1 MTVKLRLNWI
11 DWMKAFGMY
20 FIVLGHLFSVGFQYV
35 YVFSV
40 PLFFVISGFLCKK
53 ETDHQ
58 VFWKKLFYNLVLPM
72 LLISV
77 ICLGLDS
84 LLALHA
90 GNYDKGHLVKFPFE
104 LILGFQAATKNLWFV
119 YTLIILKMVVEF
131 CPPRKEKTI
140 LIMLMMLF
148 PICSILLRLAHP
160 EVVGIDIAN
169 TPNSIINVCLA
180 YPFFALGY
188 LLRPFRDRLQ
198 QKQTRVAMTLA
209 IVVSLALVI
218 LCGKYNAPVMM
229 YANNYG
235 SNIFLFF
242 LGGIAGTVLIY
253 EVGKMLDSVHAS
265 WVLDISKG
273 CILILGFQW
282 YLLNIVYKLRPGAT
296 LLDWLFAAVVVIAF
310 IPVIRFVERYMPLLM
325 GKYRVK

>member
-1 MTVKLRLNWI
+1 
-11 DWMKAFGMY
+11 
-20 FIVLGHLFSVGFQYV
+20 
-35 YVFSV
+35 
-40 PLFFVISGFLCKK
+40 
-53 ETDHQ
+53 
-58 VFWKKLFYNLVLPM
+58 
-72 LLISV
+72 
-77 ICLGLDS
+77 
-84 LLALHA
+84 
-90 GNYDKGHLVKFPFE
+90 
-104 LILGFQAATKNLWFV
+104 
-119 YTLIILKMVVEF
+119 
-131 CPPRKEKTI
+131 
-140 LIMLMMLF
+140 MLMVLF

-235 SNIFLFF
+235 SNILLFF
-242 LGGIAGTVLIY
+242 LGGIAGTVLIF
-253 EVGKMLDSVHAS
+253 EIGKLLDSVHSS

-273 CILILGFQW
+273 CIIILGFQW
-282 YLLNIVYKLRPGAT
+282 YALNIIYKFRPGAT
-296 LLDWLFAAVVVIAF
+296 LWDWLFAAVVVIAF